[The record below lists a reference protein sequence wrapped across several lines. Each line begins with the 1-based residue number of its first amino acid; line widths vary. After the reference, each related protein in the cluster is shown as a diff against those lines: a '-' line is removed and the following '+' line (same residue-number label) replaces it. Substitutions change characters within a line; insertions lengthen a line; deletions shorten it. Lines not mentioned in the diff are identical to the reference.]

1 MSISLTNNISTLNIS
16 GNLDLASILMAK
28 SMTKLASGWKINSAA
43 DDPAGL
49 VISEQMRSQIASL
62 NQEIENTDIAINKYQ
77 TADSALL
84 QMRNDL
90 TEIRSLAIGA
100 ANSGVNDE
108 AMQSA
113 YQKEADN
120 LVQSYNRT
128 IETSSFG
135 KQGLLDGSSGAPANI
150 PKLSNFDL
158 STAEAAENSINAVD
172 EKISRLDEAISD
184 IGATRK
190 NSLESHLSNL
200 RIEAQNLTAAE
211 SQIRNTDYA
220 MEFANLLRNKLVV
233 QSAVSLLSH
242 GNLTPRLVLSLLSE
256 D

>member
-1 MSISLTNNISTLNIS
+1 
-16 GNLDLASILMAK
+16 
-28 SMTKLASGWKINSAA
+28 
-43 DDPAGL
+43 
-49 VISEQMRSQIASL
+49 
-62 NQEIENTDIAINKYQ
+62 
-77 TADSALL
+77 
-84 QMRNDL
+84 MRNDL

-184 IGATRK
+184 IGATQK